1 MEDTFQKNGYVI
13 INSPR
18 KDEIRRQGVAIVIE
32 KELSKCMTSYALTS
46 ERIMSVTL
54 KTNTGS
60 VTIIQVH
67 VPDSNYD
74 DDEVENFYNI
84 LQQEIDTI
92 PKKLTVLLNGDF
104 NARVGTNYTESISE
118 VVGKYS
124 IGGTKERGLRLLQF
138 APSRNMYWPI
148 LFTNINL
155 IEHLHG
161 YFQMEKQKAR
171 LTSSS
176 QAKMTRKSS
185 RTAAHMNQQI

>member
-32 KELSKCMTSYALTS
+32 KELSKCMNSYALTS

-124 IGGTKERGLRLLQF
+124 IGGTKERGLRLFQF
-138 APSRNMYWPI
+138 APSRNMY
-148 LFTNINL
+148 
-155 IEHLHG
+155 
-161 YFQMEKQKAR
+161 
-171 LTSSS
+171 
-176 QAKMTRKSS
+176 
-185 RTAAHMNQQI
+185 